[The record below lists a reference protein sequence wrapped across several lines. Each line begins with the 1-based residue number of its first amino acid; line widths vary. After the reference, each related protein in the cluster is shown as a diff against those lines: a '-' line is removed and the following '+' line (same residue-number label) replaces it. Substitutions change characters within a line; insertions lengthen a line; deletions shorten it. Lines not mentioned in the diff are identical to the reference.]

1 MIKIKR
7 IAFCIATIILGST
20 AWAQQDSLSQ
30 AVVANYLRLLNYD
43 NLPNKTVYLE
53 SSIIENNFP
62 DDTMYMKRWY
72 CGNNFSRIELYHQGK
87 QIIGYCS
94 NGKKYWHYKPGLG
107 RWDTLSMT
115 LYYDSIVG
123 YDYRK
128 PIHTWQSR
136 NLELKKCDIINM
148 EGQEVYRVEVSDPDH
163 LDRYY
168 MFEKSSGLLFLMMP
182 VVPETGKRHQ
192 EVEWRAINEYLP
204 IDGAYIFPSVESYQ
218 NFNAITIYYTE
229 TELLPFDKNTFEIK

>member
-1 MIKIKR
+1 
-7 IAFCIATIILGST
+7 
-20 AWAQQDSLSQ
+20 
-30 AVVANYLRLLNYD
+30 
-43 NLPNKTVYLE
+43 
-53 SSIIENNFP
+53 
-62 DDTMYMKRWY
+62 
-72 CGNNFSRIELYHQGK
+72 
-87 QIIGYCS
+87 
-94 NGKKYWHYKPGLG
+94 
-107 RWDTLSMT
+107 
-115 LYYDSIVG
+115 
-123 YDYRK
+123 
-128 PIHTWQSR
+128 
-136 NLELKKCDIINM
+136 M

-229 TELLPFDKNTFEIK
+229 TELLPFDQNTFEVK